1 MACLGNHV
9 KVNAPARL
17 RVRISKFYTDALGC
31 RAMASPLENLDLFL
45 FENDCVIGV
54 FFVDE
59 RAALLEE
66 EFLKGAWLEL
76 KTPDVEELKQKV
88 LNAGAKPVDWP
99 DPARF
104 YFQAPGGQVFR
115 IAPLNGDT

>member
-1 MACLGNHV
+1 MTILGNHV

-17 RVRISKFYTDALGC
+17 RVRVGKFYLEALGC

-45 FENDCVIGV
+45 FENDCVLGV

-59 RAALLEE
+59 RAALPEE
-66 EFLKGAWLEL
+66 EQLKGVWLEL
-76 KTPDVEELKQKV
+76 KTADVEKLKQRV
-88 LNAGAKPVDWP
+88 LAAGAKHVDWP
-99 DPARF
+99 DPKRF

-115 IAPLNGDT
+115 IASLDGDV